1 MSATENGGYGKTVAA
16 SVVLG
21 VCLVLSAVVVAVTF
35 YRIKALD
42 STLVVTGSTKQR
54 VQADSV
60 RWRGSFSRTT
70 VDRNIQ
76 QARSQM
82 SADSTAV
89 SAFLKTNGFDE
100 NSVAISPVTVEMTY
114 MSSGPPEY
122 TLRQS
127 VTINSADLA
136 KVTQLAKDAANLM
149 AQGVFFAPEAPEYYY
164 TKLPELRIELLSG
177 ALEDAKRRAET
188 IAKSSGSRVG
198 RLRSASA
205 GVVQVL
211 PVNSTEVTDY
221 GSYDT
226 TTVDKEI
233 TGTVRAVFALR

>member
-1 MSATENGGYGKTVAA
+1 MSATENGGSAKTVAA
-16 SVVLG
+16 SLVLG
-21 VCLVLSAVVVAVTF
+21 ICLVLSAVVVAFTI

-42 STLVVTGSTKQR
+42 NTLVVTGSTKQR

-70 VDRNIQ
+70 VNRNIQ
-76 QARSQM
+76 QARALMTS
-82 SADSTAV
+82 DSTAV
-89 SAFLKTNGFDE
+89 SAFLKANGFDE
-100 NSVAISPVTVEMTY
+100 KDVTLSPVTVEMTY

-127 VTINSADLA
+127 VTLNATDLP

-149 AQGVFFAPEAPEYYY
+149 NQGVFFAPEAPEYYY
-164 TKLPELRIELLSG
+164 TKLPELRVSLLSG
-177 ALEDAKRRAET
+177 ALADAKNRAEM

-211 PVNSTEVTDY
+211 PINSTDVADY
-221 GSYDT
+221 GAYDT
-226 TTVDKEI
+226 TTVEKEV
-233 TGTVRAVFALR
+233 TGTVRAVFELR